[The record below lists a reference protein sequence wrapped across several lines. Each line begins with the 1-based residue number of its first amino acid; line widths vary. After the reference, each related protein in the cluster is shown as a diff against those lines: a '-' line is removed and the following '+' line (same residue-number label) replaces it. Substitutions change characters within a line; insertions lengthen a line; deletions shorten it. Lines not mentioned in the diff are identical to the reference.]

1 MKLDF
6 GRVASNFGVVVGLVH
21 DVNDPTGQ
29 GRIRVR
35 FPWLPDNTDSGWA
48 PIVRPMAGKE
58 RGYYFMPEVGDEALL
73 AFEHGDFNH
82 PFVIGFLHNG
92 VDVPPDKGIDVHVRR
107 FKSVLGHLL
116 QFDDRP
122 GKEQVFLR
130 TEGGYRLSLDQM
142 AGRIRIS
149 TAGGQEIILH
159 DTPKRIELK
168 TAGGTSVTL
177 DDTPS
182 KVEVKTM
189 TGVTL
194 VVSDTGVAVT
204 SAAAPV
210 RVDAVNATLNVAGS
224 CTINGATVTVNA
236 AAITVNSGVTSF
248 SGVVQCATLITNA
261 VVSASYTPGAG
272 NLW

>member
-1 MKLDF
+1 VKLDL
-6 GRVASNFGVVVGLVH
+6 GRVSSNFGVVVGLVQ

-35 FPWLPDNTDSGWA
+35 FPWLPDDTDSGWA
-48 PIVRPMAGKE
+48 PIARPMAGKE

-73 AFEHGDFNH
+73 AFEHGDFSH

-92 VDVPPDKGIDVHVRR
+92 VDVPPDDGIDVHVRR
-107 FKSVLGHLL
+107 FKSVRGHLL

-130 TEGGYRLSLDQM
+130 TEGDYALSLDQM
-142 AGRIRIS
+142 DGRIRIS
-149 TAGGQEIILH
+149 TAGGQEVVLH

-168 TAGGTSVTL
+168 TAGGTSV
-177 DDTPS
+177 
-182 KVEVKTM
+182 KTM
-189 TGVTL
+189 AGVTL
-194 VVSDTGVAVT
+194 VVGDTGVAVT

-210 RVDAVNATLNVAGS
+210 QVDAVNATLNVAGN
-224 CTINGATVTVNA
+224 CTINAPTVTVNA
-236 AAITVNSGVTSF
+236 AMVSVNSGVTSF
-248 SGVVQCATLITNA
+248 SGVVQCATLVTNA